1 MNALNPLTP
10 DKRAAD
16 RKAYEPSM
24 EEILASIRRII
35 ADDQA
40 FSQRPAEVPEAF
52 AEPDAAPISE
62 PEVETKSE
70 PEAEPM
76 PSEPMPSPVRH
87 FSKHSDF
94 SKQSDLAKRSDLR
107 SEGRAPK
114 DTAPQEWAAR
124 ERAAPSSMSEP
135 QTPAPA
141 LAALRPRPPASIAPF
156 PVEAQFQFFKAAAM
170 PQAVEPTPEP
180 EPEPAHFELPKR
192 RPEPANGVKH
202 PVPPSLEQMAARK
215 PVQIHPLP
223 PEKPAAEEAPLVSPA
238 TDAAVSSS
246 FNALIAS
253 QFMQSSDGLDDMIRE
268 MIRPMLKA
276 WLDDNLPVLVERL
289 VRAEIERVARG
300 GR

>member
-16 RKAYEPSM
+16 HKAYEPSM

-40 FSQRPAEVPEAF
+40 FSQRPAEAPEAF
-52 AEPDAAPISE
+52 AEPDAAPVAE
-62 PEVETKSE
+62 PAVAPKSA
-70 PEAEPM
+70 PQPEPM
-76 PSEPMPSPVRH
+76 PTEPKPLPVLH
-87 FSKHSDF
+87 FSKQSDF
-94 SKQSDLAKRSDLR
+94 SKQRGLPNRSDLP
-107 SEGRAPK
+107 SEDRAFK
-114 DTAPQEWAAR
+114 EGAPQGWAAR
-124 ERAAPSSMSEP
+124 ENAAPSPTTEP

-141 LAALRPRPPASIAPF
+141 LAALRPRPSAAIAPF

-170 PQAVEPTPEP
+170 PQAAEPPLPEP
-180 EPEPAHFELPKR
+180 EHLELPRR
-192 RPEPANGVKH
+192 RPEPADVVKH
-202 PVPPSLEQMAARK
+202 PVAPSLEPVAARG

-223 PEKPAAEEAPLVSPA
+223 PEKAAAEEAPLVSPA